1 MEQAAIRTATVPSAA
16 SSWRI
21 RPARPREVPKVPKS
35 LATWRMMT
43 GAHRVILLDLPMDP
57 IFEIMEHSHNAAAPY
72 HVSK

>member
-1 MEQAAIRTATVPSAA
+1 MTAEEASRHAWATAPSAA

-21 RPARPREVPKVPKS
+21 RSARPRGFPKS
-35 LATWRMMT
+35 LATRRALT

-57 IFEIMEHSHNAAAPY
+57 IFEIMEHSQHAAAPY